1 MMVDTIDEVE
11 GGDIQTLEEKT
22 DIANEV
28 VLKDYALMLK
38 ENRSWGFGLLLIGAL
53 HVVTSGFLSA
63 PWGIMLIAAGLASF
77 YFRTA
82 PMFIVYAVTLAWAG
96 LSNLIGGE
104 TGWIILAFFQMF
116 LAFSVFRKYRR
127 FRDAESNYAK
137 LATTDATLD
146 RLPAERAARFF
157 PWLGALL
164 SCSSLLG
171 LVLVFIIALVLAVV
185 NEDAASIPEYFYFIE
200 GLVVA
205 FGVLGFAIGLASL
218 LARYRLK
225 GLAITAIV
233 AGVLT
238 VAIELV
244 FLFL

>member
-1 MMVDTIDEVE
+1 MVENFDEVE
-11 GGDIQTLEEKT
+11 GGDIQASEVKT
-22 DIANEV
+22 DVANEAS
-28 VLKDYALMLK
+28 LKDYALMLK
-38 ENRSWGFGLLLIGAL
+38 EIRSWGFWLLGLGAL
-53 HVVTSGFLSA
+53 HVITSGFLSA
-63 PWGIMLIAAGLASF
+63 PWGIMLIVVGLASF
-77 YFRTA
+77 YFRNA
-82 PMFIVYAVTLAWAG
+82 SMFIVYAVTLAWAG
-96 LSNLIGGE
+96 VSNLIGGG
-104 TGWIILAFFQMF
+104 TGWVVLAFFQMF

-127 FRDAESNYAK
+127 FRDVEGNYAK
-137 LATTDATLD
+137 LATEGITPEPLST
-146 RLPAERAARFF
+146 ERAARFF

-171 LVLVFIIALVLAVV
+171 LVLVFVIAIVLAVV
-185 NEDAASIPEYFYFIE
+185 NEDAASIPEYLYFIE
-200 GLVVA
+200 GLVVD

-218 LARYRLK
+218 LSRYRLK